1 MNGEKGKLKLNQ
13 ISFNNVIFDIFNKR
27 KIQILVLFILI
38 KEKGIIYL
46 KKSQIYFL
54 NIKINLQ

>member
-54 NIKINLQ
+54 NIKINLL